1 MKEFD
6 NGFICSPIV
15 FIMLELDKAKP
26 QKRSRIIEYLEYGI
40 RKDLEFELEHDQT
53 SNISFF
59 DFSWD

>member
-1 MKEFD
+1 
-6 NGFICSPIV
+6 
-15 FIMLELDKAKP
+15 
-26 QKRSRIIEYLEYGI
+26 LEYGI